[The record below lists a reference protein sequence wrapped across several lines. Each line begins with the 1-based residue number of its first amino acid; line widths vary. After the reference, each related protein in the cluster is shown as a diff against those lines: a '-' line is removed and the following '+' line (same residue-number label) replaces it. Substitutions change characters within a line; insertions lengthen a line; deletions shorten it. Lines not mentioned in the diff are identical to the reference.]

1 MNKIHQF
8 LTMPINL
15 LLKLVFKD
23 YELRIARRYLFSF
36 RREFDFI
43 SIITFISFLGIT
55 TGIAAL
61 IITLSIFNG
70 FRDFAEEQM
79 LSFDPHIKIET
90 QDTSYIKQIEQY
102 LENKGDKLVYSKAV
116 EGKILIKH
124 RGAIQAAYLCGLEE
138 DKIDKV
144 SGLKQ
149 KCVAGKYQV
158 GEVNTLENIV
168 LGAGFAD
175 KMGISPFDTISVVSP
190 DMIEYGV
197 KQIDPNVYESA
208 VVSALFQSYSKE
220 TDDTYIFS
228 SLDFA
233 NELFFKN
240 NENKI
245 SYNIRL
251 NDISQ
256 LVDIK
261 EDISRYLTKAKVETW
276 YDLHSD
282 IFNIM
287 RLERLMVFIV
297 MSLIISIAAFNLL
310 SSLTM
315 TVIEKQRDIAV
326 LKAMGMND
334 TSIKRIFIA
343 EGLFIGLLSMYWGT
357 LIALIFCYLQVELNI
372 FKLDTTKYLI
382 PGIPISIEWW
392 NILIINVF
400 ALVLSSVSTL
410 LPAKYAFKQKIAEH
424 IKNN

>member
-1 MNKIHQF
+1 MNIFFQF
-8 LTMPINL
+8 ITMPINYV
-15 LLKLVFKD
+15 LKLVFRD

-70 FRDFAEEQM
+70 FRDFAEKQM
-79 LSFDPHIKIET
+79 LSFEPHIKVEAR
-90 QDTSYIKQIEQY
+90 DESYVKQIEQY
-102 LENKGDKLVYSKAV
+102 LDNKGDNLVYSKAI

-124 RGAIQAAYLCGLEE
+124 KGAIQSAYICGLEPE
-138 DKIDKV
+138 KIDKV

-158 GEVNTLENIV
+158 GELNSLESIV

-175 KMGISPFDTISVVSP
+175 KMGISPFDTISVISP
-190 DMIEYGV
+190 DMIEQGIR
-197 KQIDPNVYESA
+197 QIDMNVSERA

-220 TDDTYIFS
+220 TDDTYIFCS
-228 SLDFA
+228 IDFA

-240 NENKI
+240 SEKKI

-256 LVDIK
+256 LIDVK
-261 EDISRYLTKAKVETW
+261 EDMSRYLTKAKVETW
-276 YDLHSD
+276 YELHSD

-343 EGLFIGLLSMYWGT
+343 EGMFIGLLAMFWGT
-357 LIALIFCYLQVELNI
+357 LIALIFCYLQLELNI

-382 PGIPISIEWW
+382 PGIPVSIEWW
-392 NILIINVF
+392 NILIINAF
-400 ALVLSSVSTL
+400 ALLLSGVSTL
-410 LPAKYAFKQKIAEH
+410 VPAKYAFKQKIAEH